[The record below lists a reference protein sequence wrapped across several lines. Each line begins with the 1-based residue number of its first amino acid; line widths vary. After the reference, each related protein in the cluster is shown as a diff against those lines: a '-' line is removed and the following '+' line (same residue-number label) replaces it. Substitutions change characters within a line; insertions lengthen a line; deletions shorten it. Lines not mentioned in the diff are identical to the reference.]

1 MISKKL
7 KPVHT
12 DRKNLIRI
20 GPNRDGGYIIDKRI
34 IKNINYVIT
43 CGLNDDWNFEKHF
56 LKYKKDINILA
67 FDHTVNHKFWVKKFV
82 KDIFHLIIFK
92 KTSLWKI
99 KKIFNFID
107 YYLFFTGNKKHLKL
121 KITNK
126 ISKNKSTT
134 LGKILR
140 NKRDV
145 LLKIDIEGD
154 EYFVLKDIEKN
165 VNKISCLIIEFHNL
179 NNNIKKI
186 LSFIKKVK
194 KLRIIHVHGN
204 NVANLDK
211 FSYPVG
217 LEMTLINKK
226 KIKLSR
232 AKNNRVYPI
241 KGLDFPNVKRNP
253 DIQLK
258 FK

>member
-1 MISKKL
+1 M
-7 KPVHT
+7 
-12 DRKNLIRI
+12 
-20 GPNRDGGYIIDKRI
+20 
-34 IKNINYVIT
+34 
-43 CGLNDDWNFEKHF
+43 
-56 LKYKKDINILA
+56 
-67 FDHTVNHKFWVKKFV
+67 
-82 KDIFHLIIFK
+82 
-92 KTSLWKI
+92 
-99 KKIFNFID
+99 
-107 YYLFFTGNKKHLKL
+107 
-121 KITNK
+121 
-126 ISKNKSTT
+126 
-134 LGKILR
+134 
-140 NKRDV
+140 
-145 LLKIDIEGD
+145 LKIDIEGD

-186 LSFIKKVK
+186 LNFIKKVK

-211 FSYPVG
+211 FSYPIG

>member
-7 KPVHT
+7 KPIYT

-67 FDHTVNHKFWVKKFV
+67 FDHTVNCKFWTKKFL

-107 YYLFFTGNKKHLKL
+107 YYLFFSGNKKHLKL

-134 LGKILR
+134 LDKILK
-140 NKRDV
+140 NKRGV

-154 EYFVLKDIEKN
+154 EYFVLKDIKKN

-194 KLRIIHVHGN
+194 KLKIIHVHGN

-241 KGLDFPNVKRNP
+241 KGLDFPNVKRNR
-253 DIQLK
+253 DVQLK